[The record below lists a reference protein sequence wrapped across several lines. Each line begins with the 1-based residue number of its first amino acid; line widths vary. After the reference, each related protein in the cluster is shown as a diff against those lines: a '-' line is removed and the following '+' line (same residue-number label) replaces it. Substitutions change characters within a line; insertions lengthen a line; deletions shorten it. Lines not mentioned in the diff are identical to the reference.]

1 MQLRIC
7 YKRRLTVVGFT
18 TIDGDARCDRFN
30 QPVRCQM
37 LPPGMP
43 LSRFKILD
51 LTRVRAGPTCV
62 RQLADWGADVIKIE
76 APPDDNEGLG
86 GDRDGFDFQNLH
98 RNKRSLTFNLKTDAG
113 KDIFYKLVEDTDVVV
128 ENYRPEVKNRLGA
141 DYETLSK
148 VNPRIILVSI
158 SGFGQTG
165 PYANRPGFDQIAQ
178 GMGGLMSITGAPG
191 EGPMRVG
198 IPVADLCAGM
208 FAAQGTMLA
217 LLEREVS
224 GRGQWVHTSLLEAQI
239 QMLDFQAARFLKDG
253 EIPVSA
259 GNDHPTN
266 IPTGVFPTADG
277 HINIAVAGGVM
288 YERFCKAIGL
298 EHLITDERF
307 ATSAGRSKNRAEM
320 NAAISEVTSTNTS
333 AHWIDL
339 LNGAG
344 CPCGPINSMDQVF
357 ADSQVKHLEM
367 ATPVDHP
374 RMGSFE
380 VVNQAIKL
388 SRTPSAVR
396 TATPEQGEHTDS
408 ILGDLGY
415 DRPTITELHESGV
428 V

>member
-1 MQLRIC
+1 
-7 YKRRLTVVGFT
+7 
-18 TIDGDARCDRFN
+18 
-30 QPVRCQM
+30 M
-37 LPPGMP
+37 LPPAMP

-76 APPDDNEGLG
+76 APPDDKEALG

-98 RNKRSLTFNLKTDAG
+98 RNKRSLTLNLKTDAG
-113 KDIFYKLVEDTDVVV
+113 KEIFRRLVKMADVVV
-128 ENYRPEVKNRLGA
+128 ENYRPDVKNRLGA
-141 DYETLSK
+141 DYETLSGL
-148 VNPRIILVSI
+148 NERIILVSI
-158 SGFGQTG
+158 SGFGQDG

-224 GRGQWVHTSLLEAQI
+224 GRGQWVQTSLLEAQI

-253 EIPVSA
+253 EIPISA

-266 IPTGVFPTADG
+266 IPTGVFPTTDG

-288 YERFCKAIGL
+288 YERFCNAVGL

-307 ATSAGRSKNRAEM
+307 ATGAGRSKNRAEM
-320 NAAISEVTSTNTS
+320 NAVISEITSTNTS
-333 AHWIDL
+333 AHWIEL
-339 LNGAG
+339 LNNAG

-357 ADSQVKHLEM
+357 ADPQVKHLEM
-367 ATPVDHP
+367 ATPVNHP
-374 RMGSFE
+374 RMGSFD

-388 SRTPSAVR
+388 SRTPSSVR
-396 TATPEQGEHTDS
+396 TPTPEQGEHTDA
-408 ILGDLGY
+408 ILADLGY
-415 DRPTITELHESGV
+415 DRSTIGEFHESGV